1 MKKTEFPINN
11 AGGLRRI
18 IAIPESSFL
27 SVGYASDGSRTLN
40 LSDTDDIICIECLPS
55 DASTQEN
62 RKESDS
68 GETYQIEISGMI
80 YGKTLTNDEIILL
93 LDVGTWIVAHED
105 ADGNWVVS
113 GANRVRLVFE
123 RKKDTAS
130 SFSGLKGT
138 LFSFSCMDEYPG
150 ININKPLL

>member
-1 MKKTEFPINN
+1 MKRTEFPLNN
-11 AGGLRRI
+11 AGGLKRV
-18 IAIPESSFL
+18 IAIPESSFR
-27 SVGYASDGSRTLN
+27 SVGYAGDGSRSLD
-40 LSDTDDIICIECLPS
+40 LADTDNVICVECLSS
-55 DASTQEN
+55 DASFQEN

-68 GETYQIEISGMI
+68 GDTYQIEISGMI
-80 YGKTLTNDEIILL
+80 YGKTPANDEIISL

-138 LFSFSCMDEYPG
+138 LFSFSCLDEYPG